1 MDNRQKK
8 KHGARREIDLQYEA
22 RPFAA
27 QLIPPA
33 IAKRAFVRCAQ
44 HDVCA
49 SANLRQL
56 EESRRSLPAARV

>member
-1 MDNRQKK
+1 MANRQKK

-49 SANLRQL
+49 SANL
-56 EESRRSLPAARV
+56 S